1 MKNKKYKIILIDV
14 FYKLKTLILILKF
27 LESEINKT
35 FQTILKQ
42 KLSLENENKTLLL
55 KLSQYEEVIKEF
67 KNNEGYLQVIGYFK
81 LI

>member
-1 MKNKKYKIILIDV
+1 LKNKKYKIILIDV